1 MHAEPYLEPGATGGF
16 IFWRRLSLVLLSAV
30 FGACFC
36 AVYFLTTVG
45 HVNPHDQQPNRRSTM
60 TNERTL
66 PPWKPG
72 MLDIHHL
79 HVGPSE
85 SSFLIYPDGTT
96 MLIDAGDIDLP
107 RTLPRLWR
115 NGRSRLKIR
124 PPYPNSSKSTAEWIL
139 DYMHHFW
146 PRPDE
151 DRKTLD
157 YFLLTQFA
165 SDHMGDPGP
174 DCRSSTNGKY
184 RLSGITEIASQIS
197 IAKIVDRAYPKYDFP
212 IDLAKWPSKPFQN
225 YRNFIAETCG
235 DRNVSQVEKFNV
247 GSNSQF
253 IEMRNQSSEFQ
264 IRNLKSNLDVVNVDG
279 DVVTIEG
286 ELFTDP
292 ERIKWNENE
301 LSCAVVVEYGAFRY
315 YEGGDQEARRDK
327 FGEMDTITPTAMA
340 AGPVDVATANDHGQG
355 VNQAFSDVLDP
366 EIIILQGIFSD
377 KLLKPAMS
385 FMTRMKSD
393 GRKRALLMTD
403 IYEESLK
410 AIGEDRKA
418 FASTEGHIVVR
429 VHAPGPD
436 QYYEV
441 FILDGGKRV
450 KDVLGP
456 FKPRFSSG
464 P

>member
-1 MHAEPYLEPGATGGF
+1 
-16 IFWRRLSLVLLSAV
+16 
-30 FGACFC
+30 
-36 AVYFLTTVG
+36 
-45 HVNPHDQQPNRRSTM
+45 
-60 TNERTL
+60 
-66 PPWKPG
+66 
-72 MLDIHHL
+72 
-79 HVGPSE
+79 
-85 SSFLIYPDGTT
+85 

-225 YRNFIAETCG
+225 YRNFIADTCG